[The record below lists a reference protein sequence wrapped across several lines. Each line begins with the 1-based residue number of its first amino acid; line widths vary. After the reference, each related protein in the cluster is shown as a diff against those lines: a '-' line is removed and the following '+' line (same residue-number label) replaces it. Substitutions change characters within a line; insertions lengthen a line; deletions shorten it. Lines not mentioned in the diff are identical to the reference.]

1 MLLPDSA
8 RAAGPRDHDTP
19 PAVLLGGTANA
30 VSVAR
35 SLAAAGV
42 CVVALGN
49 AGSPVR
55 RSRSCALF
63 VDLGREDGVQDR
75 WLDWLAEGPGGAVV
89 LPCDDDGLE
98 LVATHRR
105 RLTALG
111 YLPIEADDRV
121 ALEMLDKNRTYE
133 LARRIGIPAPRTV
146 TVRTAADVDAVA
158 DGLAYPCALKPV
170 HSHRFQRRTGTGIK
184 AYVVKDAAELR
195 DRFAYTR
202 EMGVEMLVTEIIP
215 GPDDQ
220 IFGYHSYLDE
230 RGEPLFGVT
239 KRKLRQHPVGFG
251 LGSYHETTND
261 AEVARLG
268 DAFLRGVGVRGLA
281 NVEFKRDARDGV
293 LKLIE
298 CNHRFTA
305 PNEQI
310 RIAGVDLALI
320 AYNRVLG
327 LPLPPVDGYRAGVR
341 LWHPGADARAFL
353 ALRRRGELSLAQ
365 WVRSVARTQHFPLF
379 RWADPRPSLGLHAVR
394 ARRVVGKR
402 LARRGAA
409 AAGAPV
415 ADPAAHLASAR
426 TARPASHGGGV
437 GAAARVVPG
446 GTALHVAASRHDGR

>member
-1 MLLPDSA
+1 MLFPDAA

-30 VSVAR
+30 LSVAR

-42 CVVALGN
+42 RVVAFGN
-49 AGSPVR
+49 AASPVR
-55 RSRSCALF
+55 RSRACARF

-75 WLDWLAEGPGGAVV
+75 WLAWLADGPRGAVV

-105 RLTALG
+105 HLTALG
-111 YLPIEADDRV
+111 YRPIEADDRV

-133 LARRIGIPAPRTV
+133 LARRIGIAAPRTV
-146 TVRTAADVDAVA
+146 TVRTAPDVDAVA
-158 DGLAYPCALKPV
+158 EALPYPCALKPV
-170 HSHRFQRRTGTGIK
+170 HSHRFQQRTGTGVK
-184 AYVVKDAAELR
+184 AYVVHDPAELR
-195 DRFAYTR
+195 DRFAYTH
-202 EMGVEMLVTEIIP
+202 EIGVEMLVTEIIP

-220 IFGYHSYLDE
+220 IFGYHSYLDD

-251 LGSYHETTND
+251 LGSYHETTHD

-268 DAFLRGVGVRGLA
+268 KAFLQGVGVRGLA
-281 NVEFKRDARDGV
+281 NVEFKRDARDGE

-310 RIAGVDLALI
+310 RIAGIDLALV
-320 AYNRVLG
+320 AYNRVVER
-327 LPLPPVDGYRAGVR
+327 PLPPVEAYRAGVR

-353 ALRRRGELSLAQ
+353 ALRRRGELSLAE
-365 WVRSVARTQHFPLF
+365 WVRSVARTQHFPLL
-379 RWADPRPSLGLHAVR
+379 RWEDPQPSLGLHVVR
-394 ARRVVGKR
+394 ARRVAGKR
-402 LARRGAA
+402 LAGRRAGGAVAGAA
-409 AAGAPV
+409 AARAERTASRTGGAGAPALGV
-415 ADPAAHLASAR
+415 ASA
-426 TARPASHGGGV
+426 A
-437 GAAARVVPG
+437 
-446 GTALHVAASRHDGR
+446 ALHVAATGHDGR